1 MDEEED
7 WELSCSD
14 VGILGVMRSSVVFS
28 KCADFKRS
36 IETDSLCPLIS
47 SSKSI
52 SMVKVSEGRPWLI

>member
-28 KCADFKRS
+28 LVLVDGSNECSGDS
-36 IETDSLCPLIS
+36 ILAHDGMNL
-47 SSKSI
+47 
-52 SMVKVSEGRPWLI
+52 